1 MQIIKIEDEY
11 FAVKSG
17 VTLSAAEIQKYQAL
31 GKPDLSSMS
40 FENYP
45 DIDFPASRNIR
56 DSLFHDK
63 VPEKAPLQNEL
74 SDNTEVLRSIS
85 NQGNKDGYVYVHADY
100 EIHDKEVPDGLK
112 NRGLHLNRTME
123 YYRLNYDDKAQKYIL
138 TDLKNQPAK
147 LNTTRAFT
155 STHKGEITLV
165 DKFIGLSESDL
176 LLVGQIHAAILALK
190 TPAERGDYFDQLPPK
205 EKSLYSEYFYFKNH
219 YIDIGQ
225 KHYSIAHECRH
236 VLNWINLTRRRQ
248 DTASGAISI
257 DNHLRL
263 LENDEKS
270 AHLAETL
277 LGVKR
282 FYTKNRDFR
291 VFPSKCQWLVK
302 ELKKLPPDEVDAKLQ
317 DMSYIVN
324 GTLRN
329 WDKNYAKGYRSK
341 GGQFEHQLL
350 HLAWDYP
357 PYQIGN
363 DEAEYL
369 AQRSLLFTFEVY
381 NPQTKKGEIKD
392 LSSFI
397 QQDVDVSKQQRTIKN
412 AAKIINQRRQQLAKK
427 GITADICAQMQQG
440 SLPDNY
446 TTQEPAPQPQQQQQA
461 SQQQPQPQAKPKDNK
476 LTLDQQISPSPQPQN
491 SGDDIDDDFKTPYRR
506 FYQQKAK
513 QEGSVYTEDTANPDF
528 NATLERANG
537 EELSITATKDN
548 HASLSAKSA
557 SKQSKIPDYA
567 DFDDLVKFAVAQG
580 KNIRFG
586 NIKTPEYKARL
597 LLACL
602 ANQINAKDFPSFK
615 ELQDIEPE
623 TRRRLMHYKS
633 QYLKLQKTNSQP
645 DTPSDQHSD
654 TPKPKPRQNPRQ
666 RRRFNPR
673 YQQQQNTL

>member
-1 MQIIKIEDEY
+1 
-11 FAVKSG
+11 
-17 VTLSAAEIQKYQAL
+17 
-31 GKPDLSSMS
+31 
-40 FENYP
+40 
-45 DIDFPASRNIR
+45 
-56 DSLFHDK
+56 
-63 VPEKAPLQNEL
+63 
-74 SDNTEVLRSIS
+74 
-85 NQGNKDGYVYVHADY
+85 
-100 EIHDKEVPDGLK
+100 
-112 NRGLHLNRTME
+112 
-123 YYRLNYDDKAQKYIL
+123 
-138 TDLKNQPAK
+138 
-147 LNTTRAFT
+147 
-155 STHKGEITLV
+155 
-165 DKFIGLSESDL
+165 
-176 LLVGQIHAAILALK
+176 
-190 TPAERGDYFDQLPPK
+190 
-205 EKSLYSEYFYFKNH
+205 
-219 YIDIGQ
+219 
-225 KHYSIAHECRH
+225 
-236 VLNWINLTRRRQ
+236 
-248 DTASGAISI
+248 
-257 DNHLRL
+257 
-263 LENDEKS
+263 
-270 AHLAETL
+270 
-277 LGVKR
+277 
-282 FYTKNRDFR
+282 
-291 VFPSKCQWLVK
+291 
-302 ELKKLPPDEVDAKLQ
+302 
-317 DMSYIVN
+317 MSYIVN

-623 TRRRLMHYKS
+623 TRRRLMQYKS